1 MLGALD
7 SLVQAAIKEQVYVTL
22 LAIYLLDEVFSDKED
37 EWRLLVRKAKAY
49 LRSAGVEKPDRL
61 IKKFTLQ
68 TKQ

>member
-1 MLGALD
+1 MGALD

-49 LRSAGVEKPDRL
+49 LRSVGVEKPDRL